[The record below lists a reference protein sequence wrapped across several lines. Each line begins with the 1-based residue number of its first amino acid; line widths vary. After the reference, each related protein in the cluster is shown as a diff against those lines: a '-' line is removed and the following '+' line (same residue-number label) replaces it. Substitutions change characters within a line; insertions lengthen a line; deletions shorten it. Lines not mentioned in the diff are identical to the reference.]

1 MGMPGA
7 VLVVDDDSGCLLLA
21 VRMLE
26 WLGVQRIG
34 QAANAVEAKRE
45 IATGGYD
52 VVLMDI
58 SMPGMS
64 GVELCQLV
72 RLLPAARHMAIH
84 ACTAHAGRADKTWLK
99 SEGFDS
105 VLTKPFLLEDL
116 TRVLEMKGRAAPAVT

>member
-1 MGMPGA
+1 MAMPDA
-7 VLVVDDDSGCLLLA
+7 VLVVDDDAGCLLLA

-26 WLGVQRIG
+26 WLGVPRIG
-34 QAANAVEAKRE
+34 QATNAAEAKRE
-45 IATGGYD
+45 IATGNYD

-64 GVELCQLV
+64 GVELCRLV
-72 RLLPAARHMAIH
+72 RLLPAAQRMAIH
-84 ACTAHAGRADKTWLK
+84 ACTAHAGRADEAWLK

-116 TRVLEMKGRAAPAVT
+116 ARVIETDGRTAPAAT